1 MKIEKAKRSK
11 CKMKLC
17 ISGASGSGKSYSAL
31 KLSKGLVGN
40 LSKVVVLDTENGSSN
55 LYADMGE
62 FSVLTLEAPYSPEKY
77 IQAINEAIRAGFEC
91 IIIDSLSHEWFGT
104 GGILD
109 MHAKME
115 GNSFTNWSKIT
126 PRHNAMI
133 QHVVN
138 APVHIIATLRSKTE
152 YVIQQKNGKSIPE
165 KVGMKAIQR
174 DDTDYEFTVAFEING
189 QHKATISK
197 DRTGLFQGSS
207 EWVLNEQTG
216 ECIKT
221 WCTVDEVND
230 LSKLQQDI
238 LECTDL
244 EKVDEMIQEH
254 PELIELLKKEPAQEK
269 IRYHETAF
277 GLNGSTHH

>member
-1 MKIEKAKRSK
+1 MKFEKAKRSK

-17 ISGASGSGKSYSAL
+17 ISGASGSGKTYSAL
-31 KLSKGLVGN
+31 KISKGLVGN

-62 FSVLTLEAPYSPEKY
+62 FSVLTIAAPFTPEKY
-77 IQAINEAIRAGFEC
+77 IQAINEAVTAGFEC

-109 MHAKME
+109 THAKME

-133 QHVVN
+133 QHIVN

-152 YVIQQKNGKSIPE
+152 YVMQQKNGKSIPE

-174 DDTDYEFTVAFEING
+174 DDTDYEFTVAFEINRH
-189 QHKATISK
+189 HKATVSK
-197 DRTGLFQGSS
+197 DRTGLFHGSS
-207 EWVLNEQTG
+207 EWMLNEQVG
-216 ECIKT
+216 ESIKS
-221 WCTVDEVND
+221 WCTLDEVND
-230 LSKLQQDI
+230 LSMLQKEI

-244 EKVDEMIQEH
+244 ERVDELIQGN
-254 PELIELLKKEPAQEK
+254 PTLTELLKKDPTHGK
-269 IRYHETAF
+269 ITYHESTF
-277 GLNGSTHH
+277 GLNGSTHM

>member
-1 MKIEKAKRSK
+1 MKFEKAKRSK
-11 CKMKLC
+11 CMMKLC
-17 ISGASGSGKSYSAL
+17 ISGASGSGKTYSAL
-31 KLSKGLVGN
+31 KISKGLVGN

-62 FSVLTLEAPYSPEKY
+62 FSVLTIDAPFTPEKY
-77 IQAINEAIRAGFEC
+77 IQAINEAVTAGFEC

-109 MHAKME
+109 THAKME

-133 QHVVN
+133 QHIVN

-152 YVIQQKNGKSIPE
+152 YVMQQKNGKSIPE

-174 DDTDYEFTVAFEING
+174 DDTDYEFTVAFEINRH
-189 QHKATISK
+189 HKATVSK
-197 DRTGLFQGSS
+197 DRTGLFHGSS
-207 EWVLNEQTG
+207 EWMLNEQVG
-216 ECIKT
+216 ESIKS
-221 WCTVDEVND
+221 WCTLDEVND
-230 LSKLQQDI
+230 LSMLQKEI

-244 EKVDEMIQEH
+244 ERVDELIQNN
-254 PELIELLKKEPAQEK
+254 PTLTELLKKDPAHGK
-269 IRYHETAF
+269 ITYHESTF
-277 GLNGSTHH
+277 GLNGSTHM

>member
-1 MKIEKAKRSK
+1 MKFEKAKKSK

-17 ISGASGSGKSYSAL
+17 ISGASGSGKTYSAL
-31 KLSKGLVGN
+31 KISKGLVGN

-62 FSVLTLEAPYSPEKY
+62 FSVLTIEAPYSPEKY
-77 IQAINEAIRAGFEC
+77 IQAINEAITAGFEC

-109 MHAKME
+109 MHSKME

-165 KVGMKAIQR
+165 KMGMKAIQR
-174 DDTDYEFTVAFEING
+174 DDTDYEFTVAFEINRH
-189 QHKATISK
+189 HKATVSK
-197 DRTGLFQGSS
+197 DRTGLFQSDS
-207 EWVLNEQTG
+207 ECDLNEQVG
-216 ECIKT
+216 ERIKT
-221 WCTVDEVND
+221 WCALDEVNE
-230 LSKLQQDI
+230 LSKLHKEI

-244 EKVDEMIQEH
+244 EKVDEMIEDH
-254 PELIELLKKEPAQEK
+254 PELVDLLKREPLKKHISYPQPLY
-269 IRYHETAF
+269 RQ
-277 GLNGSTHH
+277 NGSTHM